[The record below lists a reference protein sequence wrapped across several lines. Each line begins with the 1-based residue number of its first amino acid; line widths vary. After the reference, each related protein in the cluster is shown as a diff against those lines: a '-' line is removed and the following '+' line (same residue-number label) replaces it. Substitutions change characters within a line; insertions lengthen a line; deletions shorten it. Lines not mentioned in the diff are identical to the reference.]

1 MLLVLG
7 LSSLVSILATG
18 ALIDRHLRT
27 LTLAA
32 CGLLAF
38 ATAVLAAALLT
49 SVPWPVYGA
58 ATLWGVVVVAGPVDP
73 AGDGHD
79 VVFVLSVGGVLLV
92 AAVRGHASP

>member
-49 SVPWPVYGA
+49 SVPWARLRRRHALGRR
-58 ATLWGVVVVAGPVDP
+58 
-73 AGDGHD
+73 
-79 VVFVLSVGGVLLV
+79 GG
-92 AAVRGHASP
+92 RWPSRSRR